1 MLIFKLSQMLTK
13 FIIKQ
18 SNFHVLFFY
27 NLVHSI
33 KTYHYGKINTGKT
46 LQSIVS

>member
-1 MLIFKLSQMLTK
+1 MLIFKLNQVFTK
-13 FIIKQ
+13 YVIKQ

-33 KTYHYGKINTGKT
+33 KTYNYGKINTG
-46 LQSIVS
+46 